1 MLASLTVVVVFVAVQ
16 FWPCDA
22 GSEEHGH
29 KHSGRAGGGVHGD
42 EGAPVPVRRD
52 AAAEEGAGRGAAVEG
67 RAGSGRSLL
76 SRILSGIRFTI
87 YFVCVTCRYRFLQI
101 PIFFLKTIIDSIYK
115 QKSILFK
122 AKKLFT

>member
-1 MLASLTVVVVFVAVQ
+1 MIKFFFKYFFYVPHWLDVMLMLASLTVVVVFVAVQ
-16 FWPCDA
+16 LWPCDA

-76 SRILSGIRFTI
+76 SRILSGIRFPI
-87 YFVCVTCRYRFLQI
+87 YLYAWPADTDCCRFRFS
-101 PIFFLKTIIDSIYK
+101 F
-115 QKSILFK
+115 
-122 AKKLFT
+122 